1 MKRGYARGE
10 ARNEAIRQ
18 ELEPLAPGERPRAIT
33 AAAIVALLLAAG
45 NVVLFLVGYEVR
57 GQQPTTSGTAIFAL
71 ILVGAAVGMWLRRY
85 WAVLGFQALLAITV
99 TYAFLGLLRAG
110 NLRAV
115 VLTLAVILAAGT
127 LFWFLVKAMARIQMP
142 QRPTRSS

>member
-57 GQQPTTSGTAIFAL
+57 GQQPTTSGTVIFAL

-110 NLRAV
+110 NVRAV
-115 VLTLAVILAAGT
+115 VLTLGVILAAGT

-142 QRPTRSS
+142 QRTTRSS